1 MTGEFALSGVSARE
15 QLAAIVEELHDL
27 VSRAQEPR
35 PQQAFDAWSR
45 ALSERCRVLADRVV
59 QARALLAG
67 RSRSLAESLDRVADT
82 LRNYAAEVAQGPMAA
97 RLETAQATLAKSY
110 EDLLHQIRLRRA
122 ALGAI
127 RLPHLKPVRIGRSVF
142 HVFCGLLAAVL
153 YETVLERAQ
162 AMTVLLSLLGLF
174 GTLEITR
181 RFSTRWND
189 FLVDKAFGFMSRPW
203 ERHRTNSAT
212 LYLVALTIMTAL
224 MSRHAVAVGVLVL
237 AVGDPAAAFIGK
249 RYGRRKIMGNKSWA
263 GMGGFFAAAAL
274 AVLAL
279 LRLAVP
285 ELAWSST
292 VLLAAGAAAVGA
304 LVEVVCQDLEDNF
317 AIPILSAAVAT
328 LWF

>member
-1 MTGEFALSGVSARE
+1 MTGEFAISGVSARE
-15 QLAAIVEELHDL
+15 QLAAIVEELHEL

-35 PQQAFDAWSR
+35 PKQAFEAWSR
-45 ALSERCRVLADRVV
+45 ALSERSAALAERVT
-59 QARALLAG
+59 QARAAVAG

-82 LRNYAAEVAQGPMAA
+82 LRAYAAEVAQGPMAA
-97 RLETAQATLAKSY
+97 RLESAQARLAKSY
-110 EDLLHQIRLRRA
+110 EDLLHQLRMRRA

-127 RLPHLKPVRIGRSVF
+127 RLPHLKPVRVGRSVF

-153 YETVLERAQ
+153 YETVLERGQ
-162 AMTVLLSLLGLF
+162 AMIVLLSLLGLF

-212 LYLVALTIMTAL
+212 LYLIALTIMTAL

-237 AVGDPAAAFIGK
+237 AVGDPAAAFVGK
-249 RYGRRKIMGNKSWA
+249 RFGRRKAYGNKSWA
-263 GMGGFFAAAAL
+263 GLGGFVAASAL
-274 AVLAL
+274 AVLTL
-279 LRLAVP
+279 LRLAAP
-285 ELAWSST
+285 AFPWISA
-292 VLLAAGAAAVGA
+292 VLLAASAATVGA
-304 LVEVVCQDLEDNF
+304 LVEVICQDLEDNF
-317 AIPILSAAVAT
+317 AIPILAGAVAT